1 MASDLKLDIDGI
13 RLNVRV
19 GAIIRYKED
28 VVIEISKLGLNSVV
42 PGGRIKIN
50 EKSTM
55 ALKRELKEELDFE
68 IDENKLTLK
77 KVFENFFNFNG
88 NSVHEI
94 YFLYEYN
101 LSDDEFKGLK
111 LESNKDNETTYFK
124 LVNKFEIDKY
134 NLLPL
139 ELHDIIQK

>member
-50 EKSTM
+50 EKSTT

-68 IDENKLTLK
+68 IDENKLAIK

-88 NSVHEI
+88 KNVHEI
-94 YFLYEYN
+94 YFLYEYC
-101 LSDDEFKGLK
+101 LSDDECKGLK